1 MGKGGIQFFFAHKE
15 TVALH
20 RDSLTDRFETV
31 QTVSGTCSHHC
42 YVPLSDNKLKMFRL
56 SGDTTGTTVS
66 VSHEQEVVTVD
77 CNNLHPGQFV
87 AVIYDAEWFVGC
99 ITERS
104 DEQKDILV
112 KFMNKTRSNLLTW
125 PRRDDICWVPFTN
138 VLCCLPPP
146 ALCGS
151 RARQYK
157 YDDTQFT
164 TCQKLFETRVAIDQ
178 TAL

>member
-1 MGKGGIQFFFAHKE
+1 LWPSFMMQ
-15 TVALH
+15 
-20 RDSLTDRFETV
+20 
-31 QTVSGTCSHHC
+31 
-42 YVPLSDNKLKMFRL
+42 
-56 SGDTTGTTVS
+56 
-66 VSHEQEVVTVD
+66 
-77 CNNLHPGQFV
+77 
-87 AVIYDAEWFVGC
+87 WFVGC

-151 RARQYK
+151 SARQYK

-178 TAL
+178 TALWHCESLH